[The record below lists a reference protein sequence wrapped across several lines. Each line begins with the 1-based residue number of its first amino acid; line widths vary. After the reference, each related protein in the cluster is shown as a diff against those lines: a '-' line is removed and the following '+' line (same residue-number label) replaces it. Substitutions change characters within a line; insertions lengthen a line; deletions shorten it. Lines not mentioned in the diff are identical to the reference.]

1 MNLKSL
7 FGVNGVRAGKT
18 EFQKWA
24 TKELA
29 SLFPFSK
36 NLVSDTEIV
45 YNHIDEFDK
54 FKDSRVLIIG
64 GGPSSNE
71 VNWENL
77 DYDYVFSINHFY
89 KNEKLKNRPVDL
101 ISVGAEVDL
110 QSDEFV
116 SYVSE
121 HNPTLV
127 FEWHGRW
134 YNESEYFRQLSQVYP
149 KVSCL
154 QTRAYGKLG
163 GGIRLMI
170 LAMYL
175 GVKEIYIVGL
185 DGCPGLSVKT
195 KEFTIPKHSF
205 ESGKVSLPW
214 KITPDNAYEIYH
226 HQYDTLWK
234 YVTEELKFDTT
245 IFNLGED
252 CDFNF
257 SSIWTKEISPLPTE
271 IKQKINKN

>member
-7 FGVNGVRAGKT
+7 FGVNGVRAEKT

-24 TKELA
+24 TQELT

-77 DYDYVFSINHFY
+77 EYDYIFSLNHFY
-89 KNEKLKNRPVDL
+89 KNKKLKNKKVDL
-101 ISVGAEVDL
+101 VCVGGEVDL
-110 QSDEFV
+110 QSDEFLA
-116 SYVSE
+116 YVNRY
-121 HNPTLV
+121 NPALV

-134 YNESEYFRQLSQVYP
+134 YNEQEYFKQLNQVYP

-163 GGIRLMI
+163 GGIRLMV

-185 DGCPGLSVKT
+185 DGCPGLSITT
-195 KEFTIPKHSF
+195 KKFTDPKHSF
-205 ESGKVSLPW
+205 QSGKSTLPW
-214 KITPDNAYEIYH
+214 KITPENAYEIFY
-226 HQYDTLWK
+226 HQYNVFWK
-234 YVTEELKFDTT
+234 YITEELKFNTT

-252 CDFNF
+252 SDFNF
-257 SSIWTKEISPLPTE
+257 SSIWTKEIAPLPLE
-271 IKQKINKN
+271 IKQKISKN